1 MKHMKKVF
9 SRKENFSLKEHFNM
23 VMTAVVCFLTGIFQV
38 RGNGMELVKGLT
50 NGQVAGAKTW
60 LWPGCS
66 ESACK
71 VLGRWDVFKI
81 KKGFVKKADRK
92 WMSRDGDKMVHQYEI
107 GTRLVDMHGK
117 VGALVQPDKI
127 SAALIN
133 MADRKGDRAELRRN
147 EAFMR
152 KVVWVKSRL
161 PCMKSLVC
169 RGSPG
174 WNFVDSKVC
183 VS

>member
-38 RGNGMELVKGLT
+38 RSNGMELVKGLT

-71 VLGRWDVFKI
+71 VLGRWNIVKI
-81 KKGFVKKADRK
+81 KNGFVKKADRK
-92 WMSRDGDKMVHQYEI
+92 WMSRDGDGRDSQYEI
-107 GTRLVDMHGK
+107 GKRLVDMHGRT
-117 VGALVQPDKI
+117 GELVQPDKI
-127 SAALIN
+127 SAAVIN
-133 MADRKGDRAELRRN
+133 GADRKGDRAELRRN
-147 EAFMR
+147 GAFVR
-152 KVVWVKSRL
+152 NVVWAKSRL

-169 RGSPG
+169 RGSP
-174 WNFVDSKVC
+174 DSSC
-183 VS
+183 ANIADI